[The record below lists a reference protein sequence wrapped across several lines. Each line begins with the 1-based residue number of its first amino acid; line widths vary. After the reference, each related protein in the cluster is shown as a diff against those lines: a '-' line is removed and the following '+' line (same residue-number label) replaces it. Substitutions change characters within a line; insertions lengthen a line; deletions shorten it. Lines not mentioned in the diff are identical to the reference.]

1 MPNQQGGKN
10 YKKSKHSTEAARLQE
25 ASTNEGQMY
34 GRIIRILGNRNFQVY
49 SNDNRTRICRVCG
62 AMTKRVWLSV
72 GDLVIFSVRE
82 FEVSAAVKPADRM
95 KEADRGDI
103 IYKFDQTL
111 VGKAKKLDGIN
122 PNLFLQL
129 ETADGKLLGE
139 IGERNPELDEKD
151 IFEFEASDDD
161 EEGKGKGEPQL
172 DEGGNPILSSAAP
185 KKGKAKE
192 SKHAAA
198 GGAGPDDEM
207 NIDDI

>member
-25 ASTNEGQMY
+25 AEASEGQMY
-34 GRIIRILGNRNFQVY
+34 GRIIKILGNRNFQVY
-49 SNDNRTRICRVCG
+49 CNDNRTRICKVCG
-62 AMTKRVWLSV
+62 AMTKRVWLAV
-72 GDLVIFSVRE
+72 GDLVIFSVRD
-82 FEVSAAVKPADRM
+82 FEVSVAVKGADRM
-95 KEADRGDI
+95 KQAERGDI

-111 VGKAKKLDGIN
+111 IGKAKKLDGMN

-151 IFEFEASDDD
+151 LFDFEASDGEEGDKKNDDGASSD
-161 EEGKGKGEPQL
+161 EEGKP
-172 DEGGNPILSSAAP
+172 AATAV

-192 SKHAAA
+192 SKHAAT
-198 GGAGPDDEM
+198 GAGPDDEV

>member
-25 ASTNEGQMY
+25 ANAAEGQMY

-49 SNDNRTRICRVCG
+49 CNDNRTRICKVCG

-72 GDLVIFSVRE
+72 GDLIIFSVRD
-82 FEVSAAVKPADRM
+82 FEVSIAVKAADRM
-95 KEADRGDI
+95 KMAERGDI

-111 VGKAKKLDGIN
+111 IGKAKKLDGMN

-139 IGERNPELDEKD
+139 ISERNPELDEKD
-151 IFEFEASDDD
+151 MFDFEASDGE
-161 EEGKGKGEPQL
+161 EEGEPEVDEDGK
-172 DEGGNPILSSAAP
+172 PIAPAP

-198 GGAGPDDEM
+198 GPDDEV